1 MHLKMTSRLL
11 AAAFLSLVVGC
22 QGEPTQSPEGSQ
34 SAELSAKADCVQRF
48 DGITTCAKGNAS
60 LAASEKGVQVNGL
73 KSLKTDGVSS
83 TFNDAITWSQDAQ
96 IRIGSASGG
105 LALAARDGDQVVST
119 LRITPGKDRQVSVE
133 PGFTGSSSGAF
144 RMNVYNNGRLV
155 GSSPQPQAMIITFYS
170 WWAFLDWYYWH
181 WGFFSYR
188 TTATGGNVGMDG
200 ACGWRLNV
208 ANTTFSVKLADG
220 KDVVGD
226 TVEFIEEIG
235 DGAYPYRHFSGID
248 VNASATDFLVTGESF
263 GQEK

>member
-11 AAAFLSLVVGC
+11 AAAFLSLVAGC

-34 SAELSAKADCVQRF
+34 SATLSAKADCVQRF

-60 LAASEKGVQVNGL
+60 LAATEKGVQVNGL

-119 LRITPGKDRQVSVE
+119 LRITPGNDRQVSVE

-188 TTATGGNVGMDG
+188 TTSTGGNVGMDG

-220 KDVVGD
+220 KEVVGD

-248 VNASATDFLVTGESF
+248 VNASATGFLVTGESF